1 MPTKLG
7 EITVGTPIAL
17 APMAGVTNAPFRR
30 ICREQAVQALKD
42 LGISSTSGA
51 ASGLYVCEM
60 ITARALVEGS
70 SRTLALIKPDPEET
84 FRSVQLHGVDPE
96 TMYRGARM
104 LVRQGLA
111 DHLDINFGCPVPKV
125 TRKGAG
131 AALPWKI
138 ERFGQIVAA
147 VVAGARKGE
156 KDSPRDKSVPVT
168 AKIRIGIDADHET
181 YRDAGKLAQKV
192 GASAVVLHGRSA
204 NQYYSGSANWEAI
217 AQLRQDLEIPVWGN
231 GDIFSAED
239 ALAMFAQTGCAG
251 VEIGRGCQ
259 GRPWLFYDLSSALNG
274 SDNRARPN
282 LGQVCEMALRHTQML
297 SSWMG
302 NEERALRDMR
312 KHLGWYFRGFA
323 VGGDFRRALT
333 SANSMQELEQ
343 LFSTLDP
350 SLPFPP
356 DAEGKRGRRGNPRKT
371 HLPEGWLATRE
382 VDAAAARILE
392 AAKLDTSLDEGGY

>member
-7 EITVGTPIAL
+7 EVTVGTPIAL

-30 ICREQAVQALKD
+30 LCREQAVQALKD
-42 LGISSTSGA
+42 LRITPTSGA

-60 ITARALVEGS
+60 ITARALVEGN

-96 TMYRGARM
+96 TMYQGARM

-147 VVAGARKGE
+147 VVAGAEAGE
-156 KDSPRDKSVPVT
+156 KDSPRDTPVPVT
-168 AKIRIGIDADHET
+168 AKIRIGIDAEHET
-181 YRDAGKLAQKV
+181 YREAGKLAQKV

-204 NQYYSGSANWEAI
+204 NQYYSGSANWQAI

-231 GDIFSAED
+231 GDVFSVED
-239 ALAMFAQTGCAG
+239 ALAMLAQTDCAG
-251 VEIGRGCQ
+251 VAIGRG
-259 GRPWLFYDLSSALNG
+259 
-274 SDNRARPN
+274 
-282 LGQVCEMALRHTQML
+282 
-297 SSWMG
+297 
-302 NEERALRDMR
+302 
-312 KHLGWYFRGFA
+312 
-323 VGGDFRRALT
+323 
-333 SANSMQELEQ
+333 
-343 LFSTLDP
+343 
-350 SLPFPP
+350 
-356 DAEGKRGRRGNPRKT
+356 
-371 HLPEGWLATRE
+371 
-382 VDAAAARILE
+382 
-392 AAKLDTSLDEGGY
+392 